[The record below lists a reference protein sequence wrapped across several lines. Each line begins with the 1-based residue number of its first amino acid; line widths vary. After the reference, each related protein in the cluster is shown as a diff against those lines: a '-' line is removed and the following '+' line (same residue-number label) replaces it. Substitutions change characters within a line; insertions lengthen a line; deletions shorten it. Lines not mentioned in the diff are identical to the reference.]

1 MAPGIPPATAMP
13 RALNLACAA
22 LLLFPPVEALA
33 QTVGRSVIQH
43 DVTAAL
49 GAASKPASPA
59 GREAGLDY
67 STGPWLEQLLELW
80 SGLPR
85 EARNQRRLGFV
96 TLLAS
101 SDRLEA
107 AQAVAEESPNP
118 AERLEAYEAILT
130 ALLSRQQWDQA
141 GDFAQSRSAE
151 FGAARSAGKLELLA
165 AWTRDALARTGRL
178 EACAALQD
186 QLARDFGPRLLE
198 PLPDFERRY
207 LFALEAALSGRRP
220 EAERAWYDL
229 RREGLSGLRAHAL
242 SKRLCLAAVR
252 AGDSAAAR
260 SHQAAM
266 LSLPPAGDDAHSL
279 EIELG
284 LLRFDLADGDEVRAL
299 ERAREVLL
307 RLRSPEGL
315 LAAGLAA
322 AATGRLDLAEE
333 CLKSLESAGQESA
346 RRQLELVVLAGLL
359 DAGNAQE
366 ALARAAAPG
375 RWDRSSALALAR
387 MLAERGHG
395 EQART
400 LAGTDAAL
408 AQAIELALAMVRG
421 ARGDS
426 SARAEALSRADQ
438 DMDAGSLFPRIELLE
453 AYDQIGA
460 GHEGSL
466 ELERLLRVAA
476 GRLDSDPQDVERV
489 LRLDLARTSGFG
501 LRRLLPTLGD
511 RTQRFDLCQRAA
523 QLCSRGAALAP

>member
-1 MAPGIPPATAMP
+1 MP
-13 RALNLACAA
+13 RPLIQAFAA
-22 LLLFPPVEALA
+22 RLLLPPLGSGA

-49 GAASKPASPA
+49 GEASGGSTPES
-59 GREAGLDY
+59 READLDY
-67 STGPWLEQLLELW
+67 TTGPWLDSLLEQW
-80 SGLPR
+80 PSLPR
-85 EARNQRRLGFV
+85 EARNQRRLRCV
-96 TLLAS
+96 SLLAG

-107 AQAVAEESPNP
+107 AQALAEESSNP
-118 AERLEAYEAILT
+118 AERLTSYEAILT
-130 ALLSRQQWDQA
+130 ALLARQEWEQA

-178 EACAALQD
+178 EACGRLQD

-207 LFALEAALSGRRP
+207 LFALEAALNGRRP
-220 EAERAWYDL
+220 EAERLWYDL
-229 RREGLSGLRAHAL
+229 RREGLSGARAYAL

-252 AGDSAAAR
+252 AGDSSAAR

-266 LSLPPAGDDAHSL
+266 QSLPPLGDDAETQ

-299 ERAREVLL
+299 ERAREILV

-333 CLKSLESAGQESA
+333 CLKSLEAAGQQAA
-346 RRQLELVVLAGLL
+346 RRELELKVLAGLFE
-359 DAGNAQE
+359 AGNSQE

-375 RWDRSSALALAR
+375 RWDRQHCLELAR
-387 MLAERGHG
+387 LMAERGHG
-395 EQART
+395 ELAPP
-400 LAGTDAAL
+400 LAGADTAL
-408 AQAIELALAMVRG
+408 AQAIELTLAMVRG

-426 SARAEALSRADQ
+426 TARAEALSRADET
-438 DMDAGSLFPRIELLE
+438 MDGGSLFPRIELLE
-453 AYDQIGA
+453 AYDQIGS

-466 ELERLLRVAA
+466 ELERLLRLAA
-476 GRLDSDPQDVERV
+476 GELGSAPELVDRL
-489 LRLDLARTSGFG
+489 LRLDLARTAGFG
-501 LRRLLPTLGD
+501 LRRLLPTLAD
-511 RTQRFDLCQRAA
+511 RAQRFDLCQRAA
-523 QLCSRGAALAP
+523 ELCAEGPALDP